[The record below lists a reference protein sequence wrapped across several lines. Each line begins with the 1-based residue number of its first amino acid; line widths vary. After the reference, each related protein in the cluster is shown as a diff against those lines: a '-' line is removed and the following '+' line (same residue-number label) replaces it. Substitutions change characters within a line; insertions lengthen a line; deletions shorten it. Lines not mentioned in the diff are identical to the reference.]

1 MSRFAHIADVH
12 LGAHR
17 EPALQKLELTAFG
30 KAMEKCV
37 ERDVDFVLICGD
49 LFHVG
54 IPDLGVVN
62 SALAKMVEVGKAGI
76 PIYAIYGSHDY
87 TPTGTSVIDILSTA
101 GVLTNLS
108 RWKIEGS
115 KLKLEVVEDE
125 KTGAKLT
132 GISARKIGLESK
144 YYEMLD
150 RKALEELDGFKIFA
164 FHSGITQFKPAH
176 LREMETLD
184 IASFPQGFDYYGG
197 GHIHERGEF
206 ALPGYAKVVF
216 PGPLFTGYGRDVED
230 TARGEKRGFYI
241 VEFDRKLR
249 KTEFVPLE
257 TFGGVYR
264 EYDVNGKNTI
274 EVNRVIRGELEG
286 IDVNGRVVVLR
297 VHGELAGGRVADV
310 DFAGLK
316 QMLADRGALYV
327 YLNRYSLTSR
337 ESSASLVVGADVGA
351 IEKKLF
357 ESEVSKVKVSR
368 TLLRGAAGASTA
380 QELLRVLRQPAKT
393 NESKKDY
400 RQKAVKDGI
409 DTLQLSEML
418 REEKE

>member
-1 MSRFAHIADVH
+1 MNKFAHMADVH

-17 EPALQKLELTAFG
+17 EPALQKLELAAFG
-30 KAMEKCV
+30 KSMEKCI
-37 ERDVDFVLICGD
+37 ELHVDFVLICGD

-62 SALAKMVEVGKAGI
+62 TALAKMIEVGKAGI

-101 GVLTNLS
+101 GVLINLS
-108 RWKIEGS
+108 RWRIEGP
-115 KLKLEVVEDE
+115 KLKLEVVEDQ

-150 RKALEELDGFKIFA
+150 RRKLEELDGFKIFA
-164 FHSGITQFKPAH
+164 FHSGITEFRPAH
-176 LREMETLD
+176 LREMETVGLS
-184 IASFPQGFDYYGG
+184 SFPKGFDYYAG

-206 ALPGYAKVVF
+206 EAPGYPRVVF
-216 PGPLFTGYGRDVED
+216 PGPLFTGYGRDIED
-230 TARGEKRGFYI
+230 TARGEKRGFYV

-249 KTEFVPLE
+249 KTEFVHLE
-257 TFGGVYR
+257 TFDGVYR
-264 EYDVNGKNTI
+264 EYDVNGKNSL
-274 EVNRVIRGELEG
+274 EVSKEIRAELEG
-286 IDVNGRVVVLR
+286 TEVRDRVVVIR

-316 QMLADRGALYV
+316 GMLVGRGALHV
-327 YLNRYSLTSR
+327 YLNRYSLTSK

-351 IEKKLF
+351 IERKLF
-357 ESEVSKVKVSR
+357 ESEISKVKVSA
-368 TLLRGAAGASTA
+368 TPLSGATGASTA

-400 RQKAVKDGI
+400 RHRVVNDGA
-409 DTLQLSEML
+409 DTLQLSDIL
-418 REEKE
+418 KEKKR